1 VGGCICTSVRSCP
14 QDPEV
19 RSANGPT
26 RNDRTQWGA
35 EMTDFSDAQ
44 SAWNHSGAS
53 GALRKSKRSRPLR
66 KIKEKYFRAPLE
78 VRLQRSI
85 MTVALTP
92 KALKTFT
99 ISGPTFVAIGIVRWE
114 LEFGL
119 LTIDPNGDYVRVNG
133 SYKELL
139 DPEDVRAA
147 IFRAS
152 QNWNVPPDD
161 KAEVDHGSFAFQGSS
176 HQQRGAAFR
185 LGSPG
190 IPTAQKSQKHKQ
202 HSMFAASDGVFLAT
216 TTTYP

>member
-1 VGGCICTSVRSCP
+1 
-14 QDPEV
+14 
-19 RSANGPT
+19 
-26 RNDRTQWGA
+26 
-35 EMTDFSDAQ
+35 MTDVTDSQ
-44 SAWNHSGAS
+44 GVLNYSGAS
-53 GALRKSKRSRPLR
+53 GGFRKSKRSHALR
-66 KIKEKYFRAPLE
+66 KIREKYFRAPLE

-92 KALKTFT
+92 KALKAFT

-152 QNWNVPPDD
+152 QNWNVSPDC
-161 KAEVDHGSFAFQGSS
+161 KA
-176 HQQRGAAFR
+176 
-185 LGSPG
+185 
-190 IPTAQKSQKHKQ
+190 
-202 HSMFAASDGVFLAT
+202 
-216 TTTYP
+216 

>member
-1 VGGCICTSVRSCP
+1 
-14 QDPEV
+14 
-19 RSANGPT
+19 
-26 RNDRTQWGA
+26 
-35 EMTDFSDAQ
+35 MTDDSDAE
-44 SAWNHSGAS
+44 STLNHFGAS
-53 GALRKSKRSRPLR
+53 GALRKTNRNQALK

-85 MTVALTP
+85 MTVSLNP
-92 KALKTFT
+92 KGLKAFT

-152 QNWNVPPDD
+152 QNWIVSTYSDVRLDVTPPDSD
-161 KAEVDHGSFAFQGSS
+161 EVSLSKVALPDPVMRKGFPGSS
-176 HQQRGAAFR
+176 NLVINLPITPRKKHPLKPSFV
-185 LGSPG
+185 GSLEP
-190 IPTAQKSQKHKQ
+190 
-202 HSMFAASDGVFLAT
+202 
-216 TTTYP
+216 

>member
-1 VGGCICTSVRSCP
+1 
-14 QDPEV
+14 
-19 RSANGPT
+19 
-26 RNDRTQWGA
+26 
-35 EMTDFSDAQ
+35 MTDDSDAE
-44 SAWNHSGAS
+44 STLNHFGAS
-53 GALRKSKRSRPLR
+53 GALRKTNRSQALK

-85 MTVALTP
+85 MTVSLNP
-92 KALKTFT
+92 KGLKAFT

-152 QNWNVPPDD
+152 QNWNVSPDG
-161 KAEVDHGSFAFQGSS
+161 KAEVDHGSFVYQGSS
-176 HQQRGAAFR
+176 QQQRGAAFR
-185 LGSPG
+185 LG
-190 IPTAQKSQKHKQ
+190 IPEIPAAQTSQKHHQ
-202 HSMFAASDGVFLAT
+202 HSMFAAGGGVSLAT
-216 TTTYP
+216 TTTFSCFL